1 MGTVI
6 AIGAGAIQLG
16 LVVVMFVAAGLAS
29 DWTFRRT
36 GRRWLARLSAVLVFV
51 LLGVVLWQALNAIM
65 EAGCVAADDFE
76 ACMDGGDDRDFM

>member
-6 AIGAGAIQLG
+6 AIGAGAIQLA

-36 GRRWLARLSAVLVFV
+36 GRLWLARLSAVLAFV
-51 LLGVVLWQALNAIM
+51 LLGVVLWPALSAIM

-76 ACMDGGDDRDFM
+76 SCMDGDNDHDFM